1 MKEIDGMK
9 EQDGMNSKTQTS
21 VNRLSQASITS
32 LPLEVILPQ
41 YDRSKLNA
49 GIVHLGIGA
58 FHRAHQAFYTE
69 AALNKFGGDWV
80 IVGCSLRSPAVRDQ
94 LEPQDGLYTLVE
106 RSGEGEKLQVIGAV
120 IQNLVGPENPA
131 ELISVMAR
139 PNIKIVSMTVTE
151 KGYCHDPATGN
162 LNWFHPDIQHDFE
175 NLDKPKSAI
184 GFLVAALNARYK
196 AGIKSFTVLS
206 CDNLPNNGEVLE
218 KVVVQ
223 FAEKVSKDL
232 AAWISANTCFPATMI
247 DRIVPATTDE
257 DRRDIE
263 ARIGVRDEGV
273 VVTEPFSQ
281 WVIQDKFS
289 DGRPQWEKVGALLV
303 DDVRVFESI
312 KLRLLNGAHSTM
324 AYTGYLSGFDFISE
338 VMQEPAFVN
347 MIKLYMAR
355 EAGETLVAPVNFDI
369 ESYKQQLRARFS
381 NKALKHRTWQ
391 IAMDGS
397 QKLPQRL
404 LESLRAQLRG
414 NGHIDII
421 CLGVAAW
428 IRYVSGVDERG
439 NVIEVSDPL
448 AAELRTLSDVNA
460 GNVEATVR
468 AIVGLPKVFGQD
480 LINEERFIATTVGW
494 LEKFYS
500 QGVLK
505 TVQQEFG
512 RI

>member
-1 MKEIDGMK
+1 MK
-9 EQDGMNSKTQTS
+9 
-21 VNRLSQASITS
+21 RLNQAQIAS
-32 LPLEVILPQ
+32 LPADVILPK
-41 YDRSKLNA
+41 YDRSKLKA

-69 AALNKFGGDWV
+69 EVLNKFGGDWG
-80 IVGCSLRSPAVRDQ
+80 IIGCSLRSPSVRDQ
-94 LEPQDGLYTLVE
+94 LAPQDGLYTLVE

-131 ELISVMAR
+131 ELVNVMAQ

-162 LNWFHPDIQHDFE
+162 LNSFHPDIQHDLE
-175 NLDKPKSAI
+175 NIDNPKSAI
-184 GFLVAALNARYK
+184 GFLVAALNKRFK
-196 AGIKSFTVLS
+196 AGIKSFTALS

-223 FAEKVSKDL
+223 FAEKISREL
-232 AAWISANTCFPATMI
+232 AAWISENTRFPSTMI

-263 ARIGVRDEGV
+263 ARLGIRDEGLV
-273 VVTEPFSQ
+273 VAEPFTQ
-281 WVIQDKFS
+281 WVIEDKFS
-289 DGRPQWEKVGALLV
+289 DGRPQWEKAGALLV
-303 DDVRVFESI
+303 DDVRVFEKI

-324 AYTGYLSGFDFISE
+324 AYTGYLSGFDYISE
-338 VMQEPAFVN
+338 VMNEPAFVN
-347 MIKLYMAR
+347 MVTLYMAR
-355 EAGETLVAPVNFDI
+355 EAGETLTAPAGFDI
-369 ESYKQQLRARFS
+369 EAYKQQLRDRFS

-404 LESLRAQLRG
+404 LESLRVQLKG

-428 IRYVSGVDERG
+428 IRYVSGFDEKG
-439 NVIEVSDPL
+439 NPIEVSDPL
-448 AAELRTLSDVNA
+448 AAELRALCDVNA
-460 GNVEATVR
+460 GNAEATVK
-468 AIVGLPKVFGQD
+468 AIAGLPKVFGQD
-480 LINEERFIATTVGW
+480 LIHEEKFIATTIGW
-494 LEKFYS
+494 LEKFYA

-505 TVQQEFG
+505 TIRENFKG
-512 RI
+512 